1 MRTRWVST
9 LAAVAGIVVV
19 CAVLG
24 GSVPGLT
31 GQVALAQPAPA
42 SPGTPGG
49 PGSGAPGYG
58 PGRGYGPGFGP
69 MGAPGWDH
77 GRFGRGGFRRGAGIA
92 AGAFALF
99 ALLRFLLLAA
109 LLVIAWKVITLRSLW
124 GHPDGAVQAVRE
136 RFARGDIGEEE
147 YRKRLA
153 ALS

>member
-1 MRTRWVST
+1 MRVSLQPYETFTIYTFDETTLKDVPKGDIQGGSPMRTRWVST

-24 GSVPGLT
+24 ASVPGLT

-77 GRFGRGGFRRGAGIA
+77 GRFGRGGVRRGAGIA

-99 ALLRFLLLAA
+99 
-109 LLVIAWKVITLRSLW
+109 
-124 GHPDGAVQAVRE
+124 
-136 RFARGDIGEEE
+136 
-147 YRKRLA
+147 
-153 ALS
+153 